1 MTLQLVRQSA
11 PEVSF
16 DQADGERVAGNQ
28 LWRDR
33 TVVLVFLRHFG

>member
-1 MTLQLVRQSA
+1 VAKVS
-11 PEVSF
+11 PEAARAVIR
-16 DQADGERVAGNQ
+16 DLAGNERSLGE